1 MSGISKVEMAKR
13 IVEGNP
19 NATRKEIIEMF
30 IDRLGMSKAGATTYA
45 YNIMKG
51 GTATKA
57 KVKKSAP
64 AEEKIE
70 IDVDTSVDV
79 KSKMKEER
87 LAMMKKVLAKMR
99 IE

>member
-1 MSGISKVEMAKR
+1 MSGISKIEMAKR

-19 NATRKEIIEMF
+19 NASRKEIIEMF

-51 GTATKA
+51 APKA
-57 KVKKSAP
+57 KVEKKAV
-64 AEEKIE
+64 E
-70 IDVDTSVDV
+70 ITPEVAKDRAKDNL
-79 KSKMKEER
+79 KEER
-87 LAMMKKVLAKMR
+87 LAMMKKVLAKMK

>member
-1 MSGISKVEMAKR
+1 MSGISKIEMAKR

-19 NATRKEIIEMF
+19 NASRKEIIEMF

-51 GTATKA
+51 APKA
-57 KVKKSAP
+57 KVEKKA
-64 AEEKIE
+64 AVE
-70 IDVDTSVDV
+70 ITPEVAQERAKDM
-79 KSKMKEER
+79 MKEER
-87 LAMMKKVLAKMR
+87 LAMMKKVLAKMK

>member
-1 MSGISKVEMAKR
+1 MSGISKIEMAKR

-19 NATRKEIIEMF
+19 NASRKEIIEMF

-51 GTATKA
+51 GAPKA
-57 KVKKSAP
+57 KVEKKA
-64 AEEKIE
+64 AVE
-70 IDVDTSVDV
+70 ITPEVAQERAKDM
-79 KSKMKEER
+79 MKEER
-87 LAMMKKVLAKMR
+87 LAMMKKVLAKMK